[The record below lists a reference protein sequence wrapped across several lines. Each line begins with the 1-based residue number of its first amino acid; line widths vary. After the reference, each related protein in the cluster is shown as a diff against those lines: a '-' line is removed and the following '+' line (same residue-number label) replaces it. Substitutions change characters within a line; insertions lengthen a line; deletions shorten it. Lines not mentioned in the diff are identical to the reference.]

1 MQIMCAE
8 MASEDL
14 IERLKYAVD
23 VLGVSQKELAKSTGV
38 HQSQISRMLAGKAR
52 RVSKNLLKLSSY
64 LDNLHFCYANKS
76 EIPQV
81 LKDAIQFSW
90 DGTARHA
97 EALARVIVSL
107 NNLSFNDGRSVSD
120 IANG

>member
-1 MQIMCAE
+1 MT
-8 MASEDL
+8 SESL

-23 VLGVSQKELAKSTGV
+23 VLGVSQQELAIATGI

-52 RVSKNLLKLSSY
+52 RVSKNLLKLSAH
-64 LDNLHFCYANKS
+64 LDNLHLGYANSS

-97 EALARVIVSL
+97 DALARVIVTL
-107 NNLSFNDGRSVSD
+107 KNLSCVDNRRIGGAHD
-120 IANG
+120 